1 MDSSIHIFKKL
12 ANELLLPICK
22 NLHTKAKQPYIQNTT
37 NMITQLDEELLQ
49 KLRSKEKLLKKVPS
63 TPSKRFWLRI
73 DRSSLWKGR

>member
-1 MDSSIHIFKKL
+1 
-12 ANELLLPICK
+12 
-22 NLHTKAKQPYIQNTT
+22 
-37 NMITQLDEELLQ
+37 MITQLDEELLQ